1 MRPKKHNRHLPACV
15 YQKHGAYYYVKNN
28 KWIRLGDNLHDAL
41 TAHARMIAIPR
52 EGVTSLITKAMPSIS
67 EKVAPSTRQ
76 QYQYCERVLKEMFAE
91 FTPEQVTHGSVVQ
104 MLDVWRHSPA
114 TANRLLTVLKQ
125 VFQWAL
131 DREIVDR
138 NPCESVKRLA
148 TESRDRLITQ
158 EEFDKIHAEAPGWL
172 QVTME
177 LCYYTGQRIGDVLTI
192 RYSDITEEG
201 IYFEQQKTGKKL
213 TVGWSEGL
221 RATIERAALITQ
233 NSSSEFI
240 VPTYK
245 GTSRKHTNVW
255 RSFKASA
262 TKAGVENVTL
272 HDLRAMSGTD
282 ADRQGKDPMA
292 LLGHSDRKTT
302 QIYLRDKT
310 VQVVSG
316 PTRKQ
321 GKNV

>member
-1 MRPKKHNRHLPACV
+1 
-15 YQKHGAYYYVKNN
+15 
-28 KWIRLGDNLHDAL
+28 LHDAL
-41 TAHARMIAIPR
+41 VAHARIVAIPK
-52 EGVTSLITKAMPSIS
+52 EGVVSLITKAMPFIT
-67 EKVAPSTRQ
+67 EKVAPSTRKH
-76 QYQYCERVLKEMFAE
+76 YQYCERILKEMFAE
-91 FTPEQVTHGSVVQ
+91 FTPSQVTHGSVVQ

-138 NPCESVKRLA
+138 NPCESVKRLT

-158 EEFDKIHAEAPGWL
+158 EEFDRIHAESPDWL
-172 QVTME
+172 QVVMD
-177 LCYYTGQRIGDVLTI
+177 LCYYTGQRIGDVLSI
-192 RYSDITEEG
+192 RYDDITEEG

-221 RATIERAALITQ
+221 QATIERAALITK
-233 NSSSEFI
+233 NPSSEFI

-245 GTSRKHTNVW
+245 GTARRHTNVW
-255 RSFKASA
+255 RFFKESA

-282 ADRQGKDPMA
+282 ADREGKDPML
-292 LLGHSDRKTT
+292 LLGHTDRKTT

-310 VQVVSG
+310 IQVVSG

>member
-15 YQKHGAYYYVKNN
+15 YLKHGAYYYVKNN
-28 KWIRLGDNLHDAL
+28 KWTRLGDNLHDAL
-41 TAHARMIAIPR
+41 VAHARIVAIPK
-52 EGVTSLITKAMPSIS
+52 EGVASLITKAMPFIS
-67 EKVAPSTRQ
+67 EKVAPSTRK
-76 QYQYCERVLKEMFAE
+76 QYQYCERILKEMFAE

-125 VFQWAL
+125 IFQWAL

-138 NPCESVKRLA
+138 NPCESVKRLT

-158 EEFDKIHAEAPGWL
+158 DEFDKIHAAAPDWL
-172 QVTME
+172 QVVMD

-192 RYSDITEEG
+192 RYADITEEG

-221 RATIERAALITQ
+221 QATIERAALITK
-233 NSSSEFI
+233 NPSSEFI

-245 GTSRKHTNVW
+245 GTARRHTNVW
-255 RSFKASA
+255 RFFKESA
-262 TKAGVENVTL
+262 AKAGVENVTL

-282 ADRQGKDPMA
+282 ADREGKDPML
-292 LLGHSDRKTT
+292 LLGHTDRKTT

-310 VQVVSG
+310 IQVVSG